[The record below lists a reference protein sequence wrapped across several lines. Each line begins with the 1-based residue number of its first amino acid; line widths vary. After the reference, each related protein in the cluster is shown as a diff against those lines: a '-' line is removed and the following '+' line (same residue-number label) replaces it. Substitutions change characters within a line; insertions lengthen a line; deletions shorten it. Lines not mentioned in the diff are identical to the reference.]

1 VQFDENTS
9 IVHNN
14 NNQLCDLK
22 NNDIVFLKH
31 FEDMKSV
38 YILKNVQLLND
49 VMIKIIN
56 DKSKFIF

>member
-1 VQFDENTS
+1 
-9 IVHNN
+9 
-14 NNQLCDLK
+14 
-22 NNDIVFLKH
+22 
-31 FEDMKSV
+31 MKSV